1 MKTMAVLFST
11 EFNVQQ
17 KLLKETGVFDIFLD
31 EDSPFFINIKR
42 LKECDIP
49 EFVGSYNRV
58 NAYFRDIGL
67 LLKQSTPGDRL
78 YREAYK
84 RFDFPEV
91 NGINLGFS
99 SGTHGAGFG
108 NQLRK
113 KIIGDAYEIIKSGSE
128 QPEVF
133 HLVGLFEDNVGP
145 DRLSDMIARIIYDD
159 IIKYNRRVLAELN
172 ITQTIYP
179 KYKFKDGLLK
189 NPYKKELLLLL
200 PECILHEL
208 PIARC
213 WDDIDRVCAENDA
226 IRAEINEDIG
236 SEWRKISISQ
246 RKKYLREQV
255 FKDPQKLQKIIN
267 AYKVDSVEP
276 FNPLRNPDYIAEYLQ
291 GIYQLPDSTCE
302 NSFDAA
308 MEILENFKQ
317 WVEFHRGASVINGN
331 GAKPSEKL
339 VQKLIF
345 AVGKMFCEKFN
356 WCFSPEVDSGRGPV
370 DFLISRGMD
379 KTVVEVKLTSNQ
391 DCVHGLEV
399 QIEEYAKAE
408 NTANKIF
415 VVVNTG
421 SNDYRIE
428 KVHDKRAEMIS
439 NGLSPATVVV
449 VDAIP
454 KVSASKYTPTA

>member
-17 KLLKETGVFDIFLD
+17 KLLKETGVFDVFLD

-159 IIKYNRRVLAELN
+159 IIKYTRRVLAELN

-179 KYKFKDGLLK
+179 KY
-189 NPYKKELLLLL
+189 
-200 PECILHEL
+200 
-208 PIARC
+208 
-213 WDDIDRVCAENDA
+213 
-226 IRAEINEDIG
+226 
-236 SEWRKISISQ
+236 
-246 RKKYLREQV
+246 
-255 FKDPQKLQKIIN
+255 
-267 AYKVDSVEP
+267 
-276 FNPLRNPDYIAEYLQ
+276 
-291 GIYQLPDSTCE
+291 
-302 NSFDAA
+302 NS
-308 MEILENFKQ
+308 
-317 WVEFHRGASVINGN
+317 
-331 GAKPSEKL
+331 
-339 VQKLIF
+339 
-345 AVGKMFCEKFN
+345 
-356 WCFSPEVDSGRGPV
+356 
-370 DFLISRGMD
+370 
-379 KTVVEVKLTSNQ
+379 
-391 DCVHGLEV
+391 
-399 QIEEYAKAE
+399 
-408 NTANKIF
+408 
-415 VVVNTG
+415 
-421 SNDYRIE
+421 
-428 KVHDKRAEMIS
+428 
-439 NGLSPATVVV
+439 
-449 VDAIP
+449 
-454 KVSASKYTPTA
+454 